1 MGAAVVDSLGH
12 PTRLLVARRSAP
24 PQFAGM
30 WEFPGGKVEAGE
42 RCEDALLR
50 ELEEELGVTA
60 RLGPEITGPGPQGWP
75 LNERAAMRVWLA
87 EVTVGEAQPL
97 QDHDDLRWLP
107 LTPGEALEAL
117 PWIPADR
124 PILAA
129 LRSAVASRAIS

>member
-42 RCEDALLR
+42 RCEAALLR

-60 RLGPEITGPGPQGWP
+60 RLGTEITGPGPQGWP

-87 EVTVGEAQPL
+87 EVTSGEAQPL
-97 QDHDDLRWLP
+97 QDHDALRWLP
-107 LTPGEALEAL
+107 LHPGEELDEL

-129 LRSAVASRAIS
+129 LRAATAPRAVS